1 MYSKGNSLELF
12 LQFINTIYKKLFKLD
27 IFGVN
32 SKISIPLI
40 FCFFVSDLDSEL
52 KGLSLSHGKPFCFV
66 ICKTFVSQLL
76 LPLHQGL
83 YSKIISKT

>member
-32 SKISIPLI
+32 NKISIPLI
-40 FCFFVSDLDSEL
+40 FFVFLL
-52 KGLSLSHGKPFCFV
+52 V
-66 ICKTFVSQLL
+66 IWTQN
-76 LPLHQGL
+76 
-83 YSKIISKT
+83 

>member
-32 SKISIPLI
+32 SKISITLI
-40 FCFFVSDLDSEL
+40 FFCFFVSDLDSEL

-66 ICKTFVSQLL
+66 ICKTLN
-76 LPLHQGL
+76 PHC
-83 YSKIISKT
+83 

>member
-40 FCFFVSDLDSEL
+40 FFVFLL
-52 KGLSLSHGKPFCFV
+52 V
-66 ICKTFVSQLL
+66 IWTQN
-76 LPLHQGL
+76 
-83 YSKIISKT
+83 